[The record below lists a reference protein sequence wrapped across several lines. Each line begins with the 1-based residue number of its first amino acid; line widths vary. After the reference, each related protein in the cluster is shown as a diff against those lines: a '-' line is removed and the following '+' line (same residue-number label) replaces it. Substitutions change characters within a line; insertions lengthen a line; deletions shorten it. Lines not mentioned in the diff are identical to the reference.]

1 MNKEFLKPL
10 ALLLAVYTMAVS
22 LFKCEAEK
30 QEVEEE
36 GTQKETIELII
47 EENLKEKIEQEYK
60 KGETDYKF
68 YFEEERES
76 LEINLLNNVRFIVH
90 KTEKGGRKDMVEL
103 LNHAIYE
110 EGWVYL
116 SEKELWIEI
125 GKNERV
131 KCDTEKY
138 IFESGFEQDLEYL
151 DYLFVT
157 NKKLVHYHIHPN
169 PLNLQKILIDLNST
183 QGKEHIEQNRKK
195 LSLIWVPSVDDLYN
209 FGYLSS
215 KFYAKN
221 NKDGI
226 LEDEYSLAFRIISN
240 YGMCQMTFKEKARKD
255 NNYLYNILNEK
266 LETQESLD
274 NYIKELIEKDEPNI
288 EERICNHLSD
298 QYFKFEF
305 IPPQ

>member
-10 ALLLAVYTMAVS
+10 ALLLAVYAIAVS

-30 QEVEEE
+30 REVEEE
-36 GTQKETIELII
+36 GTQKETIEIII
-47 EENLKEKIEQEYK
+47 EENIKEKIEQEYQ

-76 LEINLLNNVRFIVH
+76 LETNLLNNARFIVH
-90 KTEKGGRKDMVEL
+90 KNEKEGIKDMVEL

-110 EGWVYL
+110 ECWIYL
-116 SEKELWIEI
+116 PEKELWVEI
-125 GKNERV
+125 GKNEKV
-131 KCDTEKY
+131 KYDIEKN
-138 IFESGFEQDLEYL
+138 IFESGFEQYLEYL

-157 NKKLVHYHIHPN
+157 NKKLVYYHIHPN

-183 QGKEHIEQNRKK
+183 QGKEYIEQNRKK
-195 LSLIWVPSVDDLYN
+195 LSLIWVPSVNDIYN
-209 FGYLSS
+209 FKYLSS

-226 LEDEYSLAFRIISN
+226 LEDEHSLVFRIVST
-240 YGMCQMTFKEKARKD
+240 YGNSQMTFKEKARKD
-255 NNYLYNILNEK
+255 NNYLYNILTGK

-305 IPPQ
+305 ISP